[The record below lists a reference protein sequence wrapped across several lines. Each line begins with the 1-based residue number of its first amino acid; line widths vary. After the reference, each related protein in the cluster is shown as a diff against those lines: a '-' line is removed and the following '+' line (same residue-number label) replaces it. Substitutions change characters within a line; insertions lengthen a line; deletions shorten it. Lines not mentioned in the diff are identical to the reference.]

1 MVAPERKKHWSPWH
15 RRAAKEKKHRS
26 PWHRRA
32 AKEKKERELAVIR
45 ATRYVAE
52 HVVGIRPALIKS
64 FAKLGGWTKKTI
76 KLLIPLAVL
85 LFFTFVPMGID
96 DQAKYALGIFLF
108 IALMW
113 TFESLPLPVTAL
125 MVPVLLVIYD
135 IFPGPDDATQ
145 AFAPFATPVVYLVL
159 GGIIIS
165 VAFRKTHLDKRFAL
179 FLVAKSKGDF
189 NRLLLAIMLACG
201 TLSMWISNTA
211 TVALLIPVAIGIAG
225 RSGASKDSSERLA
238 LVLLLGIGASAAI
251 GGMATIVGTSANA
264 VSSQF
269 IAEEVLAVGGSWT
282 FLSWMKVGLPLSL
295 VLLFIS
301 WKILVRQ
308 YPLNKEKLDVSWVQD
323 ELEKMGKMEIDE
335 KKVLVILIGTIIF
348 WIIGGEIAA
357 LILPQPWSPGAF
369 ANAAIVSM
377 IAAILLFVT
386 RTLTWEDARLI
397 PWGLFLILGAGLAL
411 GAGLNASGFNTW
423 LSGSIN
429 VIANPLVQA
438 GLAFVF
444 LFLAAFVVVSLSNFM
459 NNTATVAFFV
469 PSMIALASSISIGDM
484 VLMKLFALSV
494 AFAAAIAFITPVS
507 HPPSTL
513 IYGSGMVSRKDMFKS
528 GLAITIPSVIIV
540 VIWIF
545 FTVQIG
551 WV

>member
-1 MVAPERKKHWSPWH
+1 MSNPEG
-15 RRAAKEKKHRS
+15 KKHRS

-32 AKEKKERELAVIR
+32 AKEKRERELAVVR
-45 ATRYVAE
+45 ATRYVAK
-52 HVVGIRPALIKS
+52 HVVGIKPALIKS
-64 FAKLGGWTKKTI
+64 FERLGYWTKKTI
-76 KLLIPLAVL
+76 KLLIPLIIL
-85 LFFTFVPMGID
+85 LIFTFVPMGIED
-96 DQAKYALGIFLF
+96 KPRYALAIFLF
-108 IALMW
+108 IAIMW

-135 IFPGPDDATQ
+135 IFDDPVRTDAEL

-179 FLVAKSKGDF
+179 FLVAKSKGNF

-225 RSGASKDSSERLA
+225 RSGASKESSERLA

-269 IAEEVLAVGGSWT
+269 IAEKVIELGGSWT
-282 FLSWMKVGLPLSL
+282 FLSWMRIGLPLSIL
-295 VLLFIS
+295 LLFIS
-301 WKILVRQ
+301 WKILVKM
-308 YPLNKEKLDVSWVQD
+308 YPLNEEKLDVAWVQD
-323 ELEKMGKMEIDE
+323 ELDQMGKIDRDE
-335 KKVLVILIGTIIF
+335 KIVLTILIGTIVF
-348 WIIGGEIAA
+348 WIIGGELAA
-357 LILPQPWSPGAF
+357 LFLPAPWSPGAF

-411 GAGLNASGFNTW
+411 GAGLNASGFNDW
-423 LSGSIN
+423 LSGGIG
-429 VIANPLVQA
+429 VIADPLVQA
-438 GLAFVF
+438 GMVI
-444 LFLAAFVVVSLSNFM
+444 LFLILASFVVVALSNFM

-469 PSMIALASSISIGDM
+469 PSMIVLASSIAFNDM
-484 VLMKLFALSV
+484 MLMKLLSLTV

-513 IYGSGMVSRKDMFKS
+513 IYGSGMVSRKNMFKS
-528 GLAITIPSVIIV
+528 GLAITIPSVLIV
-540 VIWIF
+540 VVYIF
-545 FTVQIG
+545 ITVSLG